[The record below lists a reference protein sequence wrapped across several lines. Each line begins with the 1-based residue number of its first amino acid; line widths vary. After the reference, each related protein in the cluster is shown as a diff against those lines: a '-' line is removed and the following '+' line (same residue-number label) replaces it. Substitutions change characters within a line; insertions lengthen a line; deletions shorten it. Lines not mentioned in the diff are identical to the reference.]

1 MTDSG
6 VKKEE
11 RTVNA
16 ERRRASRL
24 QEDNDVT
31 ITIISEEIHLPKER
45 TFYNLSKDISVSGI
59 RIQTSIYL
67 PINTHLEIKI
77 TLKDPPQIITAFAKV
92 VWIQGLSEFNFY
104 EAGLEFVNTSN
115 EMIQQ
120 LEHYISSKL

>member
-1 MTDSG
+1 MTDSK

-11 RTVNA
+11 CTA
-16 ERRRASRL
+16 IIERRRSSRL

-31 ITIISEEIHLPKER
+31 ITIISEEINLPKER

-67 PINTHLEIKI
+67 PKNTHLEIKI
-77 TLKDPPQIITAFAKV
+77 ALKDPPQIITAFAKV
-92 VWIQGLSEFNFY
+92 IWIQGLSEFDFY
-104 EAGLEFVNTSN
+104 ESGLEFVNTSD

-120 LEHYISSKL
+120 LEDYVSSKL

>member
-11 RTVNA
+11 RAVNT

-92 VWIQGLSEFNFY
+92 IWIQGLSEFDFY
-104 EAGLEFVNTSN
+104 ESGLEFVNTSN

-120 LEHYISSKL
+120 LEHYISSKF